1 MKRTTMGKQVKSRR
15 SSNEDANSENARKEP
30 KQWET
35 RLNGR
40 MNKNNKNKEKMR
52 FCKIDESSYNFI
64 LIILG

>member
-1 MKRTTMGKQVKSRR
+1 MGKQVKSRR

-40 MNKNNKNKEKMR
+40 MNKNNKNERKNE
-52 FCKIDESSYNFI
+52 I
-64 LIILG
+64 LQIR

>member
-40 MNKNNKNKEKMR
+40 MNKNNKNERKNE
-52 FCKIDESSYNFI
+52 I
-64 LIILG
+64 LQNR